1 MINDINENE
10 PLSSILYGL
19 LIIFTL
25 ALAIA
30 LIIPPELFGF

>member
-1 MINDINENE
+1 MMNDINEKE
-10 PLSSILYGL
+10 PLSFILYGL

-30 LIIPPELFGF
+30 LVIPPELFGF

>member
-1 MINDINENE
+1 MMNDINENE
-10 PLSSILYGL
+10 SLSSILYGL

-30 LIIPPELFGF
+30 LVIPPELFGF

>member
-30 LIIPPELFGF
+30 LVIPPELFGF